1 MNDLIPVTNQDLNDF
16 LQELSI
22 AGILPSNNKVLF
34 LIAPVLFFVFL
45 KNNTA
50 HTFPSFNAPVHNKE
64 DYDFTEK
71 ENTLDKMSYLLE
83 NLKKANHLNT
93 LRKNIVSKNEST
105 GKMNLNSIKEI
116 LNVFNTTSNQSSN
129 SQIQHLVTMLSVLD
143 KLKDV
148 KTVLAVKKAL
158 QPTEDGDISSQIDNV
173 IKVVGPM
180 LPKEYADKVEH
191 FKKMFSMMKIM
202 SAFDDSDDE
211 ESEESLDLSEDN
223 ADH

>member
-45 KNNTA
+45 KNNSTN
-50 HTFPSFNAPVHNKE
+50 TFPRLNASVHNKE
-64 DYDFTEK
+64 DDNSTTK

-93 LRKNIVSKNEST
+93 LRKNIISKNEGT
-105 GKMNLNSIKEI
+105 GKINLSSIKEM
-116 LNVFNTTSNQSSN
+116 LRVFNTNSNQSSN
-129 SQIQHLVTMLSVLD
+129 SQIQHISTILSVLD
-143 KLKDV
+143 KVKDV

-158 QPTEDGDISSQIDNV
+158 QPTEDGDISSQINNV
-173 IKVVGPM
+173 IEVIGPM
-180 LPKEYADKVEH
+180 LPKEHADKVEN
-191 FKKMFSMMKIM
+191 FKKMFNMMKIM

-211 ESEESLDLSEDN
+211 ESEEILDSKEENL
-223 ADH
+223 DH